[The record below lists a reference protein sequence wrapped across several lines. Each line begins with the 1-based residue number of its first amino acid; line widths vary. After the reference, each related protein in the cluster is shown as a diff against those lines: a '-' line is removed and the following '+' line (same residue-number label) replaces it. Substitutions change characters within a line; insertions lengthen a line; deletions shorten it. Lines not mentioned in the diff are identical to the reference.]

1 MSRDLDVEI
10 TVDGG
15 REGRESRIV
24 GTLALPNDATALVL
38 FAHGGGSSR
47 LSPRN
52 QFVAEMLRRGTF
64 GTLLLDL
71 LTPEE
76 QRSDETA
83 ARLHFDIALLAGRVV
98 AATDWLVEERLL
110 PSPQVGYFGASTG
123 AAAALVAAAKRP
135 ATVGAIVSRGGRPD
149 LAAGVLEDVSAP
161 TLFIVGEH
169 DDDLVA
175 RNEAARRALGAR
187 HKDLRVIT
195 GASHLF
201 EERGTLDEV
210 AELAREWFENFLML
224 GKEAQPGAP

>member
-10 TVDGG
+10 AVDGG
-15 REGRESRIV
+15 QIV
-24 GTLALPNDATALVL
+24 GTLALPNDASALVL

-52 QFVAEMLRRGTF
+52 QFVAEVLRQGTF

-76 QRSDETA
+76 QRDDETA
-83 ARLHFDIALLAGRVV
+83 ARLHLDVALLAGRVV
-98 AATDWLVEERLL
+98 AATDWLVAEGLL
-110 PSPQVGYFGASTG
+110 PSPQLGYFGASTG

-135 ATVGAIVSRGGRPD
+135 ATVGAIVSRGGRLE
-149 LAAGVLEDVSAP
+149 LAAGVLGDVRAP

-169 DDDLVA
+169 DEDVLD
-175 RNEAARRALGAR
+175 RNEAARHALGAR
-187 HKDLRVIT
+187 HKDLRIIA

-201 EERGTLDEV
+201 EEPGALDDV
-210 AELAREWFENFLML
+210 ADLAREWFENFLML
-224 GKEAQPGAP
+224 GAEAPGPSP